1 MSFEMIY
8 GILFTFLVIAV
19 ILWFLGETRPI
30 QVIVIQE
37 RPVTTLSN
45 NAFRYGKPTYSRVMF
60 NGVSVIEANA
70 DRQLLTE

>member
-8 GILFTFLVIAV
+8 GILFIFLVIAI

-30 QVIVIQE
+30 QVTIVLE
-37 RPVTTLSN
+37 RPVTTLTN
-45 NAFRYGKPTYSRVMF
+45 NAFRYKKPTYCRGMF

-70 DRQLLTE
+70 GRQLPTE